1 MTSPPAR
8 VTRALSRP
16 DSRTAPPQGTL
27 EASQNG
33 HIPHRGVSAHPPAG
47 TPTSRAI
54 RTLIASTVAALV
66 ALSGLAVIAPAAHA
80 ASSTPESMSQRVA
93 KKKASTWK
101 AVKAKRTLGSAKG
114 TTLKAGKATTK
125 RLKRHPKVPAKTTS
139 LVVKVT
145 VRGAKKAGTLTLW
158 TPGKSKVERTAVRYG
173 KGTTT
178 DKVRITTST
187 NGKIRL
193 KSSTRVRVKLS
204 TVGFTKRTGKPNA
217 RNTGVP
223 ASKKKRLKVHRG
235 DLVIT
240 KKGTVVDG
248 LDIRGFVK
256 IRANDV
262 TIKNSIVRGR
272 PVSRIAH
279 LVQIA
284 DTARRTTIVDS
295 EIAAAHPSPYVM
307 GVVGARFTLLRTN
320 IHRVIDQVT
329 IIGPD
334 VLIEDSWLHGNLFYA
349 NDPNH
354 RGGPSHDDNIQIQQG
369 TNIRVTGSRLEGSSS
384 AAVMI
389 TQGRG
394 KVANARFE
402 GNWINNGSCSVNIA
416 RGKLGPLQK
425 VAVTGNS
432 FGTGTRHQHCGIIM
446 PTGTKLVEARNSF
459 TDNHEFRISRGA

>member
-1 MTSPPAR
+1 MHTPES
-8 VTRALSRP
+8 
-16 DSRTAPPQGTL
+16 
-27 EASQNG
+27 
-33 HIPHRGVSAHPPAG
+33 

-54 RTLIASTVAALV
+54 RTLVASMIAVV
-66 ALSGLAVIAPAAHA
+66 VGLSGLAVAAPTAHA

-178 DKVRITTST
+178 DKVRITTSA
-187 NGKIRL
+187 KRALRL
-193 KSSTRVRVKLS
+193 KATSRVRVKIS
-204 TVGFTKRTGKPNA
+204 TVGYTKRTAKPNA
-217 RNTGVP
+217 TNTGVP
-223 ASKKKRLKVHRG
+223 ASKKNKLKIHRG

-240 KKGTVVDG
+240 KPGTVVDG
-248 LDIRGFVK
+248 LDIQGFVK
-256 IRANDV
+256 VRANDV

-272 PVSRIAH
+272 PVSTVAH

-284 DTARRTTIVDS
+284 DDARRTTIVDS
-295 EIAAAHPSPYVM
+295 EIAATHASPYVM

-402 GNWINNGSCSVNIA
+402 GNWINNGSCSVNITRSA
-416 RGKLGPLQK
+416 HGPLQG

-432 FGTGTRHQHCGIIM
+432 FGTGTRHQYCGIIM
-446 PTGTKLVEARNSF
+446 PVTTKLVEARNYF
-459 TDNHEFRISRGA
+459 TDNHAFRISRGA